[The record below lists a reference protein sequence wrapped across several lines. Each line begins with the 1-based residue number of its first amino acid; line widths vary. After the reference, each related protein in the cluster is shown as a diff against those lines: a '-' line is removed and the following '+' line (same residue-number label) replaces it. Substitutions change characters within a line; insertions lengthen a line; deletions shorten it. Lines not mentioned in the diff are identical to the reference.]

1 MKVILLA
8 DVKGTG
14 KKGEMHDVSDGYA
27 RNFLFPKKLAQPATN
42 QSIGEMKARQ
52 ESNKFHMDQEMAQ
65 AKELAEQLDKTDVVI
80 HVKAGSTGRLFG
92 AVTTKEI
99 ADAIC
104 EKTKVEIDKKK
115 IVIDGDIKA
124 YGDYEATIKLHS
136 GVSAK
141 IKVTVCE

>member
-27 RNFLFPKKLAQPATN
+27 RNFLFPKKLAQPATS

-104 EKTKVEIDKKK
+104 EKTKIEIDKKK
-115 IVIDGDIKA
+115 IAIDGDIKV

-141 IKVTVCE
+141 IKVNVCE